1 MKEKVSLFEHVCEFY
16 GDPLEKIGDI
26 LSSIAPE
33 TKEEKIAWFI
43 VMAATLGLPIFII
56 AELIIGLLLI
66 WVCTIPF
73 FIIFYLLIEFI
84 ADLFDI

>member
-1 MKEKVSLFEHVCEFY
+1 MKEKTSLFEHICEFY

-26 LSSIAPE
+26 LSSIVPE
-33 TKEEKIAWFI
+33 TKEEKITWLI
-43 VMAATLGLPIFII
+43 VMVATLGLPIFII
-56 AELIIGLLLI
+56 AELIIGSLLI

-73 FIIFYLLIEFI
+73 FIIFYPLIEFI